1 MPALGAL
8 EFSRYIIRAGIT
20 GRAGAGFTVPGEVP
34 GIVPGS
40 TESGPN
46 GVGVKK

>member
-8 EFSRYIIRAGIT
+8 EFSRYIIRGGSIE
-20 GRAGAGFTVPGEVP
+20 RAGAGFTVPGEVP

-40 TESGPN
+40 TESEPN